1 MNHPGLSKVITE
13 RDKKALEYL
22 IDIRCTYLTGR
33 PVSPVK
39 LAAISSAGVAAGS
52 SAPSNS
58 LAISS
63 RAPRSD
69 DVGYKLSFDFSSS
82 NPYFTDHTLE
92 KTYYYKNG
100 QLDGFGEFLY
110 AKSVGCAIHWK
121 SGMDL
126 TAANAAGD
134 AGGPISFFTFFQPKS
149 LPSESEVNN
158 GDYTAFLD
166 EIKRDFECGRDIRNE
181 VRFTGTRYINWMC

>member
-1 MNHPGLSKVITE
+1 MIITE
-13 RDKKALEYL
+13 RDQKALEYL

-63 RAPRSD
+63 RAPSSD

-100 QLDGFGEFLY
+100 QVDEFGEFLY
-110 AKSVGCAIHWK
+110 AKSIGCAIHWMG
-121 SGMDL
+121 GMDL
-126 TAANAAGD
+126 TAANVAGD
-134 AGGPISFFTFFQPKS
+134 AGGPVSFFTFFQPQS
-149 LPSESEVNN
+149 LPSEFEVNN
-158 GDYTAFLD
+158 MTGEDYVALLD
-166 EIKRDFECGRDIRNE
+166 EIKSDFECGRDIRNE